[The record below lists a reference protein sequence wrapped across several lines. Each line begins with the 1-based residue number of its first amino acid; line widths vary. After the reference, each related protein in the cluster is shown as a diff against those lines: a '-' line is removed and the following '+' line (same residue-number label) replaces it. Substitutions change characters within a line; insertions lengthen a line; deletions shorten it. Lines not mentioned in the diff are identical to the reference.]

1 MVEGSPRN
9 DHPFSDLKPSIPSIT
24 GLPSFI
30 CGPTRLL
37 ISIALF
43 SAPDYELRTRLTS
56 GLKLGVGAMS
66 SIRASKGN
74 RVGTVSK
81 EEKGLETRRKAW
93 PPEKE
98 LLLAKTGPHISHEH
112 GAGFL
117 Q

>member
-1 MVEGSPRN
+1 MVEGSPSN
-9 DHPFSDLKPSIPSIT
+9 DHPFSDLKPSTPSTT

-37 ISIALF
+37 ISIIDLF
-43 SAPDYELRTRLTS
+43 SAPDYELRTQLTS

-81 EEKGLETRRKAW
+81 EEKGLETRRKAG

-98 LLLAKTGPHISHEH
+98 LLLGQDWATHFP
-112 GAGFL
+112 
-117 Q
+117 